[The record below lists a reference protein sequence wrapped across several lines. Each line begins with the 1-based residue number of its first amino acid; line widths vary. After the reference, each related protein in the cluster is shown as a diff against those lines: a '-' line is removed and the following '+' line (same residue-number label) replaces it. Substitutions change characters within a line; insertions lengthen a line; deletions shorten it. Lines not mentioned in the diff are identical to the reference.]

1 MASGGIRTRLART
14 PLTTRLSARLSSGR
28 CWSRHVS
35 KVAYQV
41 SAIGCIHVAIEL
53 LADIPVGIQGSW
65 MRYSWFSTSFD
76 VPTDWT
82 GERTHLNF
90 GAVDYE
96 AWVYING
103 QYAGFNRGGYFHFAV
118 DVTDHLSTNGTNEL

>member
-1 MASGGIRTRLART
+1 LAGLLSTVDHVLRIALTRW
-14 PLTTRLSARLSSGR
+14 SS
-28 CWSRHVS
+28 
-35 KVAYQV
+35 
-41 SAIGCIHVAIEL
+41 
-53 LADIPVGIQGSW
+53 GIQGSW

-76 VPTDWT
+76 VPSDWT

-103 QYAGFNRGGYFHFAV
+103 QYAGFNRGGYFHFTV

>member
-1 MASGGIRTRLART
+1 MASGGIRTRQART
-14 PLTTRLSARLSSGR
+14 PLTTRLSGRLLSGR
-28 CWSRHVS
+28 FWSRHVS
-35 KVAYQV
+35 KAAYQV
-41 SAIGCIHVAIEL
+41 STIDGIHARIEFV
-53 LADIPVGIQGSW
+53 ADISAGIQGSW

-103 QYAGFNRGGYFHFAV
+103 QYAGFNRGGYFEFTV